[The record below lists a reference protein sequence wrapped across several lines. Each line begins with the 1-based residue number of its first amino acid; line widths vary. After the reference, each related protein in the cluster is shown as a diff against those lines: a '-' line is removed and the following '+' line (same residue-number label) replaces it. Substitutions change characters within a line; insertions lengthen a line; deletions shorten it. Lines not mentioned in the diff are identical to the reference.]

1 MFSLYMKF
9 DKNQKQ
15 LEKNRRFKSFFHE
28 IGQNLPFFEKKI
40 NYPLAVES
48 CFAYNYERTSHV
60 FLDEGVPDESEV
72 PLCRLPPEIQ
82 F

>member
-9 DKNQKQ
+9 EKNQKQ

-28 IGQNLPFFEKKI
+28 IGQNLPFFEKKSI
-40 NYPLAVES
+40 IRLQLRAVLRIIMS
-48 CFAYNYERTSHV
+48 VHLMFSWTG
-60 FLDEGVPDESEV
+60 GVPDESEV